1 MNLSEQTDL
10 PETKGVV
17 DVFGIGFISQG
28 CFMKFHEISSNV
40 ADPKIRE
47 AECDLQLP

>member
-1 MNLSEQTDL
+1 MRLRVNLSEQTDL

-28 CFMKFHEISSNV
+28 CNEIS
-40 ADPKIRE
+40 
-47 AECDLQLP
+47 

>member
-28 CFMKFHEISSNV
+28 CKRSMKFLV
-40 ADPKIRE
+40 M
-47 AECDLQLP
+47 LQTSR